1 MNEWIVFS
9 ILYFS
14 FPQDFFQ
21 FRKKQ
26 HNTQISIS
34 EYFPLFG
41 RTHLLFASITTAWR
55 DDSAM
60 NDSHQHGRSRRQF
73 SILQQKARDQGGGDL
88 CLLFPQILLVSS
100 SSLCCQGSQFN
111 FPGIVPQFLPLY
123 TPLWPPLCLPYCFQ
137 FVMSIAS
144 IMGASQGLESG
155 CTIETN
161 VKNSFDVKHFMNEL
175 HVHLKS

>member
-1 MNEWIVFS
+1 MNGQFS
-9 ILYFS
+9 QFCIFLS
-14 FPQDFFQ
+14 HKTFFNSE
-21 FRKKQ
+21 KTSIA
-26 HNTQISIS
+26 HTDIS

-60 NDSHQHGRSRRQF
+60 NDSHQHGRTRCQF
-73 SILQQKARDQGGGDL
+73 SILQQKAGTREETYVCSFHRYYQYHHHPYAAREANLIFRGL
-88 CLLFPQILLVSS
+88 CPSS
-100 SSLCCQGSQFN
+100 S
-111 FPGIVPQFLPLY
+111 PLNA
-123 TPLWPPLCLPYCFQ
+123 PLPPLCLLYCFQ

-144 IMGASQGLESG
+144 IIGASQGLESG

-175 HVHLKS
+175 HIYLKS

>member
-1 MNEWIVFS
+1 MDSFLNSVFFFPTRLFS
-9 ILYFS
+9 I
-14 FPQDFFQ
+14 QK
-21 FRKKQ
+21 KKQ

-60 NDSHQHGRSRRQF
+60 NDSHQHGRSSPIF
-73 SILQQKARDQGGGDL
+73 YFTTESWDQGGGDL

>member
-9 ILYFS
+9 ILYFL

-21 FRKKQ
+21 FRKQ

-111 FPGIVPQFLPLY
+111 FPGIVPQFLPLPY
-123 TPLWPPLCLPYCFQ
+123 IPPFGPPCACLT
-137 FVMSIAS
+137 VSN
-144 IMGASQGLESG
+144 L
-155 CTIETN
+155 
-161 VKNSFDVKHFMNEL
+161 
-175 HVHLKS
+175 